1 MRVPCAFVRP
11 QKSRQCVWRSVP
23 LVSTCGRVLLAAFWI
38 YGPCMLQATLMN
50 VWLVFLLNHSGCVN
64 PYQHWQPAC
73 KSSNHAH
80 SIYLF
85 QTVRGTLL
93 IPICYVTITSP
104 SGSPRLPLGFPN
116 SLHVFLVHDL
126 SIPFKGSA
134 TKILT
139 KHIATKS
146 SIEKNIYIFQ
156 PLIFTKNNS
165 DRKSVV

>member
-23 LVSTCGRVLLAAFWI
+23 LVATRGRVLLAAFWI

-80 SIYLF
+80 CIYF
-85 QTVRGTLL
+85 FRTVCETPL
-93 IPICYVTITSP
+93 IPICYVTLTSP
-104 SGSPRLPLGFPN
+104 SGSPYLPLPKQNCPPFFIHHAALQFLPKPN
-116 SLHVFLVHDL
+116 W
-126 SIPFKGSA
+126 
-134 TKILT
+134 
-139 KHIATKS
+139 
-146 SIEKNIYIFQ
+146 
-156 PLIFTKNNS
+156 
-165 DRKSVV
+165 